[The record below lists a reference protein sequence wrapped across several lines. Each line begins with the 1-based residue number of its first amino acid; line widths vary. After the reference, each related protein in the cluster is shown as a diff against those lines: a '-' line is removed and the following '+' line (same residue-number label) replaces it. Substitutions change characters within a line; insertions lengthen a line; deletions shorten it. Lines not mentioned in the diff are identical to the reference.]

1 MAKIIQEHDKCI
13 GCGSCV
19 ALCSKFWEMA
29 DNGKARPINSEKRGA
44 NYELDVEQSEC
55 SKEAADACPVQCIV
69 VKE

>member
-19 ALCSKFWEMA
+19 ALCSKHWEMT
-29 DNGKARPINSEKRGA
+29 DDGKAKLINAEKKGD
-44 NYELDVEQSEC
+44 NYELEVDDAGC
-55 SKEAADACPVQCIV
+55 SKEAAEACPVQCIM

>member
-19 ALCSKFWEMA
+19 SLCSKYFEMG
-29 DNGKARPINSEKRGA
+29 DDGKARPVDSEKRGR
-44 NYELDVEQSEC
+44 NYEKEIEAVEC
-55 SKEAADACPVQCIV
+55 SKEAAEACPVQCIM